1 MKKFLYSVLAF
12 VAVLAGSTACQQEQ
26 KSDASDAA
34 FVDVSFNVGLSGLQ
48 TKAFADGT
56 TVNNLQVLVYEAK
69 DDGSSKYLPNVS
81 TTVENAFADGPET
94 VALKF
99 VKGMS
104 YQVVFWA
111 QYVDAAGAAPY
122 TVDALTHT
130 LTMNTEGL
138 VANDETRDAFWKVV
152 ETGIVTKEGV
162 AQNVELKRPL
172 AQLNLFSSK
181 EDWDAAV
188 ANEVNFTGSAMTV
201 TAPTVLDLIGGGVS
215 EPKDLVFAV
224 NAIDEETIFEAGSKY
239 VGMNYILA
247 GEKSELE
254 KVTFEVDRDGNKLT
268 DVEVADVPFQRNFR
282 TNIAGNVFSADGNFV
297 VTVSEG
303 FDGIHPVR
311 IAAETQEVPVANLE
325 AAFAEAEAEVEIDQ
339 DPETGAITL
348 TVEEGEENAL
358 DFSQVRSS
366 ADAAPASYESS
377 EPTVGYFSE
386 EEGKEG
392 TFIPVAPG
400 QTVVTLH
407 YDAAE
412 VTKATEYYN
421 PASVSFTVVVEEGEE
436 PVEPVE
442 GAVTD
447 ELTYALIGVTG
458 TNYTDWNGKKDKS
471 NAVYAGQSA
480 GGNSAIQL
488 RSTNNN
494 SGIVSTVSGGKVTE
508 VAVIW
513 NTNTSNNRTV
523 NVYGSNSA
531 YINATDL
538 YNEEKQGELLGTI
551 TIGAETNSI
560 KVNGEYAYV
569 GLRSASGALYLDK
582 VIITWNGEGGEEPV
596 EPEPELYPIK
606 IDEVEGGTIIVKSG
620 NEVLE
625 NGAQVL
631 DGTQITLS
639 YELAENYEFKEWNV
653 TDSSSASIEVTDDQF
668 TMPKSGVTISA
679 TFEKQE
685 VPVEPQ
691 GNDGSLEHPFTV
703 AEALD
708 LINVMTDG
716 AIAADP
722 VYVSGVIVSIDEL
735 STSYGNAT
743 YNIGDA
749 LTAESTVKVFRGRY
763 LGGQRFTA
771 EDQIQV
777 GDAVVVLGK
786 LQKYVKDNVVTP
798 ELATGSTLY
807 SLNDNTTVPDPAPY
821 KMAVTTNPAKMTY
834 NVNEAFDPAGMV
846 ITATLADETT
856 KELTAAEYTSD
867 APETFTEAGTVKIT
881 FTLVANNSITT
892 SLNVTVKAAE
902 QPGGDEPVVD
912 GGNDDFNTVNANS
925 SYLERE
931 TTNGWKAVNTAVIKV
946 TDNEVEYT
954 SFTINGKTT
963 AVGEIT
969 SPSLSG
975 GIGTLSFSYQNTFN
989 ETNGVS
995 VHVKVIQNDE
1005 VVFEQDVVNT
1015 EVTKLTPY
1023 TAELE
1028 INKPGDFQIVITNN
1042 SPSQAA
1048 SNKDRVSI
1056 YNVSWNGYSAQ

>member
-311 IAAETQEVPVANLE
+311 IAAETQVVPVENVE
-325 AAFAEAEAEVEIDQ
+325 AAFTGVDVDVQA

-442 GAVTD
+442 EDFSSNVELTKGSNCYDDNVLNVNGVQKVNNLKFGTGSKYGEGTVTLPAGTTNVSFYAIAWKGAPASLKFTVGESVFVKEIAANDGATSSGPYNVTVTNSDKYIIEFASALTSETEVKVETFAGENAKGYRVFLFAVNAETGAV
-447 ELTYALIGVTG
+447 
-458 TNYTDWNGKKDKS
+458 
-471 NAVYAGQSA
+471 
-480 GGNSAIQL
+480 
-488 RSTNNN
+488 
-494 SGIVSTVSGGKVTE
+494 
-508 VAVIW
+508 
-513 NTNTSNNRTV
+513 
-523 NVYGSNSA
+523 
-531 YINATDL
+531 
-538 YNEEKQGELLGTI
+538 
-551 TIGAETNSI
+551 
-560 KVNGEYAYV
+560 
-569 GLRSASGALYLDK
+569 
-582 VIITWNGEGGEEPV
+582 EPQ
-596 EPEPELYPIK
+596 PEPELYPIK

-653 TDSSSASIEVTDDQF
+653 TDSNSDPIEVIDDQF

-902 QPGGDEPVVD
+902 QPGGEEPGDEPGATEYFVKVTSSDDLAEGDYLIVYETGGVAFNGALETLDAVSNTISVEINSDIIDATDATKAAVFSIAAVENGYSVKSASGLFIGQDANANGLKSSRETAYVNTISFD
-912 GGNDDFNTVNANS
+912 GGNV
-925 SYLERE
+925 L
-931 TTNGWKAVNTAVIKV
+931 
-946 TDNEVEYT
+946 
-954 SFTINGKTT
+954 
-963 AVGEIT
+963 IT
-969 SPSLSG
+969 SAANPVLK
-975 GIGTLSFSYQNTFN
+975 Y
-989 ETNGVS
+989 
-995 VHVKVIQNDE
+995 
-1005 VVFEQDVVNT
+1005 
-1015 EVTKLTPY
+1015 
-1023 TAELE
+1023 
-1028 INKPGDFQIVITNN
+1028 N
-1042 SPSQAA
+1042 SA
-1048 SNKDRVSI
+1048 SNQTRFRYYKSGQQDIQLYKLVKE
-1056 YNVSWNGYSAQ
+1056 